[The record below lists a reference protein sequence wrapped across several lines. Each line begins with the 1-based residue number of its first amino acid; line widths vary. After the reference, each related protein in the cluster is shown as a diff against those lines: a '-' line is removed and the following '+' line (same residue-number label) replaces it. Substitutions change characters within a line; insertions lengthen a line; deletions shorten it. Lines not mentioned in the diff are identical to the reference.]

1 MRSPSETKRALLW
14 SSGTRRGALGV
25 LLLALVG
32 TTSAP
37 PRPAT
42 AADHADAPLTADDR
56 AADLAD
62 LYAWHTDRGTIVM
75 VLTFGSLLGPG
86 EAPVY
91 DSDTIYVIHIDNT
104 ADPGEKAD
112 FTDNDNDNQ
121 ADIRIHVRFGQN
133 DLGDWGVQWNGV
145 PGADDE
151 TFDGPVQ
158 TALASGTATVIAG
171 HFDDPF
177 FFDLEGFVTTRD
189 NLLDDADPFDFA
201 FASIVGGAPVDF
213 FAGTNAM
220 AIVVEVDAATTMA
233 RNPDGFL
240 QIWATSGTL

>member
-1 MRSPSETKRALLW
+1 MRSSSETKRAILRP
-14 SSGTRRGALGV
+14 SGTRRDVLGAL
-25 LLLALVG
+25 LLVLVG

-42 AADHADAPLTADDR
+42 AADHVDAPLTADIH

-62 LYAWHTDRGTIVM
+62 LYAWHTERGTIVM
-75 VLTFGSLLGPG
+75 VLTFGSLLVPG
-86 EAPVY
+86 DAPVY
-91 DSDTIYVIHIDNT
+91 DSDTVYVIHIDNT
-104 ADPGEKAD
+104 ADPLEKAD
-112 FTDNDNDNQ
+112 FTDNDNDNL
-121 ADIRIHVRFGQN
+121 ADVRIHVRFGQN
-133 DLGDWGVQWNGV
+133 DHGDWGVQWNGV

-158 TALASGTATVIAG
+158 TPLANGTATVIAG

-177 FFDLEGFVTTRD
+177 FFDFEGFVTTRD

-201 FASIVGGAPVDF
+201 FASIVAGAPVDF

-220 AIVVEVDAATTMA
+220 AIVLEVDAGTTMA
-233 RNPDGFL
+233 DNPDGFL